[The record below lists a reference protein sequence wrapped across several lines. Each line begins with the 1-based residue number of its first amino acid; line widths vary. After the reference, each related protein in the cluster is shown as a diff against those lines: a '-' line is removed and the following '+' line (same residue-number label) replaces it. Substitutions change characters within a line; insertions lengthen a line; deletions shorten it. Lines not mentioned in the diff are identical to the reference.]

1 MDRTINSIFISAC
14 ELNRSAPV
22 TASFQPVSA
31 VLCSSIFNVWPH
43 VQVAAVSPCDAEIL
57 RATNRIGGVPPV
69 CHLYRG
75 KRDITRLSEEALGTR
90 PEYGN

>member
-1 MDRTINSIFISAC
+1 MNRAITSVFTSSC
-14 ELNRSAPV
+14 ELHRSAP
-22 TASFQPVSA
+22 AAAAFQPVSTVKCWTA
-31 VLCSSIFNVWPH
+31 TNIWPYVL
-43 VQVAAVSPCDAEIL
+43 VAQVSPQDAEIL
-57 RATNRIGGVPPV
+57 RASDRIGGVPPV